1 MIENWYDSHVNLFK
15 VNFPAPNEYKSVK
28 DFNDINIDKKYTN
41 YKKILSDVKT
51 FSNKLTNVD
60 FSSIKNEPD
69 DSDIIRCFKYEIKF
83 SKDQQNKLNNYYNE
97 CEKVYNLCVDI
108 WNSNKQHYRFISN
121 WIFLKDTIY
130 KYLYRSNLTDMNIIK
145 QEINKHIK
153 KHAERVNYL
162 FSELRKVTNFFRE
175 SSKIQYNI
183 TLKYHLDEVKNNGQK
198 LGKLEIK
205 KVREMIKETIKERFE
220 NQLGEQLKSIKQRYM
235 DLIKGPSQKRS
246 NTSIRKPA
254 PDETLKGEIKTF
266 CANLKSALEQH
277 NKDKFELT
285 YKNNTNKRVLY
296 LSTRSFCAKGIYT
309 HQLKDLE
316 CKNYQKIYKI
326 IKSDCKLYHDVKLN
340 KFYLYI
346 PTKGDFEIIKNKRD
360 DIVAL
365 DPGEKVFQSYYSRTE
380 TGKLGDN
387 MRIKILD
394 YRKKIDKYKSI
405 IAGKKNK
412 KNKTIN
418 KKKIS
423 KKIRILNNNIKG
435 YVNEIH
441 KKSAKYLCE
450 NYDKIL
456 IPTFGTQGMLKNY
469 NENNKKNNLPK
480 SVKYV
485 LQRQSHYKFKMY
497 LKAMAKRYRV
507 EVMDVEEAY
516 TSKVCTYCGTM
527 GDEYTKDR
535 IKICK
540 CTNKVDR
547 DINGS
552 RNILLKYMKNII
564 KK

>member
-1 MIENWYDSHVNLFK
+1 
-15 VNFPAPNEYKSVK
+15 
-28 DFNDINIDKKYTN
+28 
-41 YKKILSDVKT
+41 
-51 FSNKLTNVD
+51 
-60 FSSIKNEPD
+60 
-69 DSDIIRCFKYEIKF
+69 
-83 SKDQQNKLNNYYNE
+83 
-97 CEKVYNLCVDI
+97 
-108 WNSNKQHYRFISN
+108 
-121 WIFLKDTIY
+121 
-130 KYLYRSNLTDMNIIK
+130 
-145 QEINKHIK
+145 
-153 KHAERVNYL
+153 
-162 FSELRKVTNFFRE
+162 
-175 SSKIQYNI
+175 
-183 TLKYHLDEVKNNGQK
+183 
-198 LGKLEIK
+198 
-205 KVREMIKETIKERFE
+205 
-220 NQLGEQLKSIKQRYM
+220 
-235 DLIKGPSQKRS
+235 
-246 NTSIRKPA
+246 
-254 PDETLKGEIKTF
+254 
-266 CANLKSALEQH
+266 
-277 NKDKFELT
+277 
-285 YKNNTNKRVLY
+285 
-296 LSTRSFCAKGIYT
+296 
-309 HQLKDLE
+309 LKDLE